1 MKSSA
6 LPAQAK
12 QLPSFSSNP
21 AFYGMP
27 RRAQIAVKM
36 RPFTPPAVK
45 PTLPDGYREDLL
57 TPLTAMEKL
66 EVTPNKALADLAPE
80 VRYINPRKTTIYC
93 NRNYQREL
101 DAADMAFLLEIGE
114 GFDWGRFKVPNCY
127 EGPDGALHC
136 TDGQKTILAAMFHD
150 LTIPVL
156 VLRVPP
162 EESLARQADSFVGLN
177 TVQRRAKA
185 LDIFA
190 ALYCRGDSEEVEFAK
205 ILKKHNIQP
214 VRINSGLPSGGKTQP
229 CQTICI
235 NVLRA
240 MHKDH
245 GKTGFDTMCKLF
257 SLIGYRPIQR
267 IHIYAFNIIF
277 ARMEPTE
284 IDLDRMRNA
293 VLSIIDKHALLEAKE
308 NVRNSKRKTTPS
320 AELANIYMARYS
332 KKLRALNAN

>member
-6 LPAQAK
+6 LPAQTK
-12 QLPSFSSNP
+12 ELPLFASNP

-27 RRAQIAVKM
+27 RRSQIAAKM
-36 RPFTPPAVK
+36 RPLTPAPMKPAV
-45 PTLPDGYREDLL
+45 PDGYRDDLL
-57 TPLTAMEKL
+57 TPLRTLEKL
-66 EVTPNKALADLAPE
+66 EVEPNKTLADLTPE

-101 DAADMAFLLEIGE
+101 DAGDMAFLLEIGN

-127 EGPDGALHC
+127 EAPDGSLHC

-150 LTIPVL
+150 LTIPIL
-156 VLRVPP
+156 VIRAAPG
-162 EESLARQADSFVGLN
+162 ESLARQADSFVGLN
-177 TVQRRAKA
+177 TIQRKAKA

-190 ALYCRGDSEEVEFAK
+190 ALYCRGDSEEVEFAR

-214 VRINSGLPSGGKTQP
+214 VRISSGLPAGGKTQP

-240 MHKDH
+240 MHKEH
-245 GKTGFDTMCKLF
+245 GKHDFDIMCKLF

-267 IHIYAFNIIF
+267 LHIYAFNIIF
-277 ARMEPTE
+277 ARMEPSE
-284 IDLDRMRNA
+284 IDLDRMMNA
-293 VLSIIDKHALLEAKE
+293 VRSILDKHAILEARE
-308 NVRNSKRKTTPS
+308 NVRNSKKKTTPS
-320 AELANIYMARYS
+320 AELANIYVARYS
-332 KKLRALNAN
+332 KNLRALNAA